1 MEAAGIDLG
10 RFDTGRWKG
19 AAGASSSS
27 LSWDSLLTKDQSL
40 SSKSPG
46 LLSSQQPGG
55 RAVTLKGIVPCFKWE
70 RGMEN
75 WTKNTI
81 SI

>member
-40 SSKSPG
+40 SSKSE
-46 LLSSQQPGG
+46 
-55 RAVTLKGIVPCFKWE
+55 VPRPVVQSATWRKSCDPE
-70 RGMEN
+70 RHRSML
-75 WTKNTI
+75 
-81 SI
+81 